1 MGLTWGMEF
10 GELGALSNI
19 KEDYADDFESIES
32 KIFPALLQST
42 RIGDSVYGIPFDISV
57 QVMYYRKDIVKRPPR
72 TWEELLNTLKSLK
85 ADKKGMVI
93 DWGSLE
99 WIGFSPFL
107 WQAGGAYYNDEHTKV
122 TVNTPEAVE
131 ALGFFGRLYKEG
143 VPRTVVPLEQG
154 LRTGDY
160 PLAIS
165 GNWKII
171 SLTVGAPEIAGK
183 WGIAMLPKGPIGRR
197 TAFIGGRILTIFKQS
212 KKQKE
217 AWEFIKYL
225 FKAENQLKI
234 YESSLETEDSYLPPN
249 MDTWKDLPMKVDH
262 KRILQQQAKD
272 SKGPPPVLS
281 WDSSARFINHA
292 IQMVVLKNAEPGRVL
307 EKAEND
313 MQAELDLRKKY

>member
-1 MGLTWGMEF
+1 
-10 GELGALSNI
+10 
-19 KEDYADDFESIES
+19 
-32 KIFPALLQST
+32 
-42 RIGDSVYGIPFDISV
+42 
-57 QVMYYRKDIVKRPPR
+57 
-72 TWEELLNTLKSLK
+72 
-85 ADKKGMVI
+85 
-93 DWGSLE
+93 
-99 WIGFSPFL
+99 
-107 WQAGGAYYNDEHTKV
+107 
-122 TVNTPEAVE
+122 
-131 ALGFFGRLYKEG
+131 
-143 VPRTVVPLEQG
+143 
-154 LRTGDY
+154 
-160 PLAIS
+160 
-165 GNWKII
+165 
-171 SLTVGAPEIAGK
+171 
-183 WGIAMLPKGPIGRR
+183 MLPKGPIGRR